1 MMIAFDKSKIAIF
14 CYPFCV

>member
-1 MMIAFDKSKIAIF
+1 MIAFDKSKIAIF